1 MRVLWLPT
9 VLRAA
14 GLTVHEV
21 AGWKT
26 RGADSYGPVRGIT
39 CHHTAGSRT
48 STDAGEINTLVN
60 GRPGLSGPIA
70 QLYLSRSGDW
80 HVVASGHCNHNLVG
94 WAGPNEGYGND
105 ALLGIEAQ
113 HAGDGEPWTPRQ
125 YDSYVRGVA
134 ALVRH
139 EAPGWDV
146 TVARVAGHKEHQPG
160 AKSDP
165 TFNMGAFRT
174 RVAQEIEEWSMA
186 LTDEEIER
194 IATRVEARVW
204 NHTEPNPYDNG
215 STNRRMGG
223 DLRMMEYRDDQRA
236 LATNVTRLDGQVIPA
251 LARIEARQ
259 VAAEGRDYVDEPAIT
274 AGILAGITP
283 EMLGAA
289 FVAAGWT
296 PERLAE
302 MIPEELAEG
311 VAQKLS
317 ERLAN

>member
-26 RGADSYGPVRGIT
+26 RGADSFGPVRGIT

-48 STDAGEINTLVN
+48 SSDAGEIGVLVN

-70 QLYLSRSGDW
+70 QLYLSRTGDW

-105 ALLGIEAQ
+105 SLLGVEAQ
-113 HAGDGEPWTPRQ
+113 HADGEPWTDRQ

-139 EAPGWDV
+139 EASGWDV

-165 TFNMGAFRT
+165 SFDMTAFRT
-174 RVAQEIEEWSMA
+174 RVRAEIDGWEDGGMLIRKGDTGEEVKFWQYVLGDVGYSPGEVDGDYGAKTEAAVNAHRKSLGQGA
-186 LTDEEIER
+186 LTYISGYHGFALLRAMMDRRAGKPGPAGASGPQGPVGLKGDRGPVGPAGVLSGELAVTGGR
-194 IATRVEARVW
+194 LTVEA
-204 NHTEPNPYDNG
+204 
-215 STNRRMGG
+215 S
-223 DLRMMEYRDDQRA
+223 
-236 LATNVTRLDGQVIPA
+236 
-251 LARIEARQ
+251 
-259 VAAEGRDYVDEPAIT
+259 
-274 AGILAGITP
+274 
-283 EMLGAA
+283 GAN
-289 FVAAGWT
+289 
-296 PERLAE
+296 E
-302 MIPEELAEG
+302 
-311 VAQKLS
+311 
-317 ERLAN
+317 

>member
-26 RGADSYGPVRGIT
+26 RGADSFGPVRGIT

-48 STDAGEINTLVN
+48 SSDAGEIGVLVN
-60 GRPGLSGPIA
+60 GRVGLSGPIA

-105 ALLGIEAQ
+105 SLLGIEAQ
-113 HAGDGEPWTPRQ
+113 HSGDGEPWTARQ

-139 EAPGWDV
+139 EASGWAV
-146 TVARVAGHKEHQPG
+146 TVGRVAGHKEHQPG

-165 TFNMGAFRT
+165 SFDMTAFR
-174 RVAQEIEEWSMA
+174 
-186 LTDEEIER
+186 
-194 IATRVEARVW
+194 ARVRSEIDSW
-204 NHTEPNPYDNG
+204 EDDDMPTVKEIWQTDGIIEAPANAPSAKDNPHWAPA
-215 STNRRMGG
+215 SF
-223 DLRMMEYRDDQRA
+223 LRDSSQ
-236 LATNVTRLDGQVIPA
+236 
-251 LARIEARQ
+251 LARTNNALLLQIAAKLGTDLVDEQQIISGVLAGLDPAAIAAAIPPELARQ
-259 VAAEGRDYVDEPAIT
+259 VADE
-274 AGILAGITP
+274 LA
-283 EMLGAA
+283 A
-289 FVAAGWT
+289 
-296 PERLAE
+296 RLA
-302 MIPEELAEG
+302 
-311 VAQKLS
+311 S
-317 ERLAN
+317 